1 MTDLGFP
8 SGLISLRVLS
18 GSSHV
23 QDCRLEL
30 LLVADPGSTLAV
42 ERALN
47 LRILLSDLVQALFS
61 KAKLLLEC
69 LNLGLI
75 EIFGKSTPT

>member
-8 SGLISLRVLS
+8 SGLVSLRVL
-18 GSSHV
+18 GRSSHV
-23 QDCRLEL
+23 QDGRLEL
-30 LLVADPGSTLAV
+30 LLVVDPGSTLAV

-47 LRILLSDLVQALFS
+47 LCILLSDLVQALFC

-75 EIFGKSTPT
+75 KIFGKSTPT